1 MSHQLWG
8 GRFATP
14 TADDM
19 RQFNDSFRF
28 DRRLADADITGSVAW
43 AQALAAA
50 HVITD
55 VECATL
61 VHGLN
66 LIRREFAEGRF
77 LSAPGDEDIHTAV
90 ERRLLELVGPVAGK
104 LHTGR
109 SRNDQV
115 ATDMRIFCIEAGQTL
130 QAELCH
136 LQQAFLH
143 QAEQH
148 TTTLMPGY
156 THLQRA
162 QPITFGHWCL
172 AYVEM
177 FERDRQRLA
186 DAIDRTRSLPLGVG
200 ALAGNS
206 LGVDRSA
213 LAAQLVTAQGEIPF
227 TTVAANSLDA
237 VADRDFVVELLFD
250 CAMIGMHL
258 SRMAEDLILYSS
270 AEYGFIELADEYS
283 TGSSLMPQKK
293 NPDSMELLRG
303 KSGRLIGNLV
313 TLLTVLKGTPLAYN
327 KDLQEDK
334 EPLFDSL
341 DTLQLGLRV
350 AAAAVMTLVVHP
362 KRMAA
367 ALDDAMLATDLA
379 DELVR
384 RGVPFREAH
393 GKIGQLVRQAMAQGV
408 SLRQLPLEAYQAVH
422 TDLDPSIYALFDFT
436 RSVMHKNSLGGTAPE
451 RVAEQVAA
459 WRQRLVRISE

>member
-1 MSHQLWG
+1 MRHQLWG
-8 GRFATP
+8 GRFAAP

-28 DRRLADADITGSVAW
+28 DRRLAEADITGSVAW

-50 HVITD
+50 QLITD
-55 VECATL
+55 TECDAL
-61 VHGLN
+61 VQGLD
-66 LIRREFAEGRF
+66 LIRLEFAEGRF
-77 LSAPGDEDIHTAV
+77 QSAPGDEDIHTAI
-90 ERRLLELVGPVAGK
+90 ERRLFELVGPVAGK

-115 ATDMRIFCIEAGQTL
+115 ATDLRLFCIDAVQML
-130 QAELCH
+130 QAGLCH
-136 LQQAFLH
+136 LQQALLH

-148 TTTLMPGY
+148 IATLMPGY

-186 DAIDRTRSLPLGVG
+186 DALDRTRSLPLGAG

-206 LGVDRSA
+206 LGVDRLA
-213 LAAQLVTAQGEIPF
+213 LATQLVTTQGERPF

-237 VADRDFVVELLFD
+237 VADRDFVAELLFD
-250 CAMIGMHL
+250 CAMIGIHL

-303 KSGRLIGNLV
+303 KSGRLIGNLI
-313 TLLTVLKGTPLAYN
+313 TLLTVLKGIPLAYN
-327 KDLQEDK
+327 KDMQEDK

-350 AAAAVMTLVVHP
+350 AAAAVMTLVAHP
-362 KRMAA
+362 ERMAA

-393 GKIGQLVRQAMAQGV
+393 SKVGQLVRQAIAQGV
-408 SLRQLPLEAYQAVH
+408 RLRQLPLETYQTIHAN
-422 TDLDPSIYALFDFT
+422 LDPSIYALFDFT
-436 RSVMHKNSLGGTAPE
+436 RSVTLKNSLGGTAPE

-459 WRQRLVRISE
+459 WRQRLACMSE

>member
-28 DRRLADADITGSVAW
+28 DRRLAEADITGSVAW

-50 HVITD
+50 HLITD
-55 VECATL
+55 AECDAL
-61 VHGLN
+61 VQGLN
-66 LIRREFAEGRF
+66 LIRLEFAEDRF
-77 LSAPGDEDIHTAV
+77 QSAPGDEDIHTAV

-115 ATDMRIFCIEAGQTL
+115 ATDMRLFCIEAGQTL
-130 QAELCH
+130 QAGLSH
-136 LQQAFLH
+136 LQQALLH

-148 TTTLMPGY
+148 ATTLMPGY

-186 DAIDRTRSLPLGVG
+186 DAIDRTRSLPLGAG

-206 LGVDRSA
+206 LGVDRTA
-213 LAAQLVTAQGEIPF
+213 LAVQLVTAQREIPF

-237 VADRDFVVELLFD
+237 VADRDFVAELLFD

-350 AAAAVMTLVVHP
+350 AAAAVMTLVAHP
-362 KRMAA
+362 ERMAA

-384 RGVPFREAH
+384 HGVPFREAH
-393 GKIGQLVRQAMAQGV
+393 GKVGQLVRQGITQGV

-422 TDLDPSIYALFDFT
+422 ADLDPSIYALFDFT

-459 WRQRLVRISE
+459 WRQRQNLV